1 MRADKIAQDLPPQA
15 WRRLS
20 AGIGAKGARLYDWA
34 LTPLW
39 RLQLSV
45 EERRFGHY
53 LLVRRSLDENREHA
67 YFVVYAPRSKVTRQ
81 LWSTSLVGD
90 GRSKSALRP
99 PRVNAASTNMRCVAG
114 RAGTATSRW
123 CCWRTRYLLA

>member
-1 MRADKIAQDLPPQA
+1 MLAVKKNEPLWWQGPTTMRADEIAQALPPQA

-39 RLQLSV
+39 RLQLSA

-67 YFVVYAPRSKVTRQ
+67 YFVVYAARKGHPSDFGQRRWQAMGDRSR
-81 LWSTSLVGD
+81 L
-90 GRSKSALRP
+90 
-99 PRVNAASTNMRCVAG
+99 
-114 RAGTATSRW
+114 
-123 CCWRTRYLLA
+123 